1 MKVENDESM
10 TQQLTTPSLV
20 AVAERGPEGIRRVGR
35 RAPVEDDRPLRRL
48 YLLRDVLPAA
58 EGRHRHRVRHR
69 RDVLPRPLARRHRR
83 RPRVVRVGLDRQLE
97 LAAVVPECDSK
108 CDVDCANLEKSLCID
123 SYNIGYQYHLHLT
136 PELG

>member
-1 MKVENDESM
+1 MKMENDDESM

-35 RAPVEDDRPLRRL
+35 RAPVEDDRPLRGL
-48 YLLRDVLPAA
+48 YLLRDVFPTA
-58 EGRHRHRVRHR
+58 ERSHRHRVRHR
-69 RDVLPRPLARRHRR
+69 RDVLPRPLARRHHRGR
-83 RPRVVRVGLDRQLE
+83 MRVGLDRQLE

-123 SYNIGYQYHLHLT
+123 SYNIGYQ
-136 PELG
+136 